1 MIIYNNTVLLGR
13 ESPHDKCIYL
23 RHVQRSSARAGL
35 ILDACCSTAP
45 LRVCESRL
53 ADNLA
58 QLETQ
63 SSDQQMQQ
71 KELMKQI
78 LGVAL
83 MLLLELRQG
92 QKIFATARGCGNIQ
106 LAGLK

>member
-1 MIIYNNTVLLGR
+1 
-13 ESPHDKCIYL
+13 
-23 RHVQRSSARAGL
+23 
-35 ILDACCSTAP
+35 
-45 LRVCESRL
+45 VCESRL

-83 MLLLELRQG
+83 MVCL
-92 QKIFATARGCGNIQ
+92 F
-106 LAGLK
+106 

>member
-1 MIIYNNTVLLGR
+1 M
-13 ESPHDKCIYL
+13 YL

-83 MLLLELRQG
+83 MLLFELRQG
-92 QKIFATARGCGNIQ
+92 QKIGGSSRLLGGVETYNLQA
-106 LAGLK
+106 